1 MRPLLLSL
9 IVVTTLSASQAA
21 QTFTGTISDEI
32 CAGDGHAR
40 MAMGPTDAECA
51 TACVFAHG
59 ASYVL
64 VDGTNVYALSDQKR
78 PEAFA
83 GRKVTVTGTLDAAK
97 KAINVTAITAAK

>member
-9 IVVTTLSASQAA
+9 IVVTTLSASQAT
-21 QTFTGTISDEI
+21 QTFTGTISDDI
-32 CAGDGHAR
+32 CARDGHAQ

-51 TACVFAHG
+51 TACVLAHG

-64 VDGTNVYALSDQKR
+64 VDGTNVYVLSDQKR

-97 KAINVTAITAAK
+97 KAINVTSITAAK

>member
-9 IVVTTLSASQAA
+9 IVVATLSASQAT
-21 QTFTGTISDEI
+21 QTFTGTISDDI
-32 CAGDGHAR
+32 CARDGHAQ
-40 MAMGPTDAECA
+40 MAMGPTDGECA
-51 TACVFAHG
+51 TACVNAHG

-64 VDGTNVYALSDQKR
+64 VDATNVYALSDQKR

-97 KAINVTAITAAK
+97 KAINVTSITASE

>member
-51 TACVFAHG
+51 KACAYAHG

-64 VDGTNVYALSDQKR
+64 VDGKNVYALSDQKR